1 MSLPRAGL
9 GVLGVLRLADDG
21 PKGDDRRDCHDPKH
35 IHAPLLHLRHTR
47 PADDRYFDPIAG
59 HLLETCLRAE
69 GAWRRPRMDHASAG
83 RTMYG
88 EICLC
93 SVWCPPHDDVM
104 HPAGPRCAAS
114 WAAGSDRVVA
124 GRATDRWFP
133 SPQTGARS
141 CGSPPPARARAA
153 AVPAQGQG
161 RAGGPRTGKTDGS
174 AGSACRRPCASCRA
188 FRRVQRDRST
198 PPMASAARAT
208 VIPASRSA
216 SVVMLAGRMDSLSV
230 APAKA

>member
-93 SVWCPPHDDVM
+93 PVWCPPHDDVM
-104 HPAGPRCAAS
+104 HPAGPAVCGQLGSRKRQGRGGPRNGPLVSFAAN
-114 WAAGSDRVVA
+114 WRPLL
-124 GRATDRWFP
+124 RE
-133 SPQTGARS
+133 
-141 CGSPPPARARAA
+141 PPARPRS
-153 AVPAQGQG
+153 GRG
-161 RAGGPRTGKTDGS
+161 RAG
-174 AGSACRRPCASCRA
+174 AGSGSSGRAADGQDGWKRGQRMQTPTALPVELSGGFRGLAAPRRWRRPRG
-188 FRRVQRDRST
+188 
-198 PPMASAARAT
+198 PP
-208 VIPASRSA
+208 
-216 SVVMLAGRMDSLSV
+216 
-230 APAKA
+230 

>member
-59 HLLETCLRAE
+59 HLLETCLWAE

-93 SVWCPPHDDVM
+93 PVWCPPHDDVM
-104 HPAGPRCAAS
+104 HLARPGGVRPDGQPEATGSWRAAQRTVGFLRRKL
-114 WAAGSDRVVA
+114 A
-124 GRATDRWFP
+124 
-133 SPQTGARS
+133 
-141 CGSPPPARARAA
+141 PARAGAPRPPALGPRPCRRRVRVEREGRGRARRMEARAA
-153 AVPAQGQG
+153 PAD
-161 RAGGPRTGKTDGS
+161 APALPVELSGGFRGIAAPRRW
-174 AGSACRRPCASCRA
+174 RRPRG
-188 FRRVQRDRST
+188 
-198 PPMASAARAT
+198 PP
-208 VIPASRSA
+208 
-216 SVVMLAGRMDSLSV
+216 
-230 APAKA
+230 